1 VRTGRGW
8 TLRLAPV
15 LAILSVISF
24 LVAACGAPALRGHRS
39 IRGSGPAPTSAPTTT
54 APTTA
59 PAPTPTPTRRA
70 TPKPSPTKPR
80 PKPTTSTRRPTPTP
94 NPGLE
99 VWLLA
104 PGGSDPVG
112 SGPKEFIQY
121 RVEVE
126 QATGLN
132 AANVASMVDATL
144 GNTERGWTR
153 GGWRFQRVSQG
164 EVGLIVRVATPAT
177 VDKICGAAGV
187 NTAGVVSCRTGKLV
201 MINLTRW
208 NVGIPAYASDVNQ
221 YRRLVINHEVGHR
234 LGFGH
239 KTCQQTGLP
248 EAPVMMTQYYGLNG
262 CEPNVWPYRPD
273 GTFVN

>member
-1 VRTGRGW
+1 VRTGRARAV
-8 TLRLAPV
+8 LLVPV
-15 LAILSVISF
+15 L
-24 LVAACGAPALRGHRS
+24 LVLLAACGAPALSGHRS
-39 IRGSGPAPTSAPTTT
+39 IRGKAPAPTIAPTTT
-54 APTTA
+54 APV
-59 PAPTPTPTRRA
+59 PTPTPTRRL
-70 TPKPSPTKPR
+70 TPKPSTTKPR
-80 PKPTTSTRRPTPTP
+80 PKPTTSTRPPAP
-94 NPGLE
+94 PAPKPGIE

-104 PGGSDPVG
+104 SGGSDAVG
-112 SGPKEFIQY
+112 SGDKEFIRY

-126 QATGLN
+126 QATGLS
-132 AANVASMVDATL
+132 AASVATMVDATL

-164 EVGLIVRVATPAT
+164 DVGMIVRVATPAT

-187 NTAGVVSCRTGKLV
+187 NTGGVVSCRTGKLV

-208 NVGIPAYASDVNQ
+208 NVGIPAYAADVSQ

>member
-1 VRTGRGW
+1 MRTGR
-8 TLRLAPV
+8 TRAQLLVPVIAIIALAS
-15 LAILSVISF
+15 ILM
-24 LVAACGAPALRGHRS
+24 AACASPALRGHRS
-39 IRGSGPAPTSAPTTT
+39 IRVSGPEPTV

-59 PAPTPTPTRRA
+59 VPTPTPTPTRRP

-80 PKPTTSTRRPTPTP
+80 PKPTTSTRQPAPP
-94 NPGLE
+94 APKPGIE
-99 VWLLA
+99 VWLVA
-104 PGGSDPVG
+104 PGGSDQVG
-112 SGPKEFIQY
+112 SGDKEFIRY

-132 AANVASMVDATL
+132 AATVATMVDATL

-153 GGWRFQRVSQG
+153 GGWRFQRTTDADAGMV
-164 EVGLIVRVATPAT
+164 VRVATPAT

-187 NTAGVVSCRTGKLV
+187 NTGGVVSCRTGKLV

-208 NVGIPAYASDVNQ
+208 NVGIPTYAADVNS